1 MLFCYCVY
9 THILWETFI
18 ALPSPYTLTNT
29 HSSEGVWLDQEVARI
44 LEQKQAIHAIE
55 RVSVPYKQLYK
66 RLSSGR
72 ECAVHWFSDV
82 ILSGPNSSSVAV
94 HYERACLVCCILLS
108 IIAHAFFV
116 KKGLKNNIWYACMNT
131 I

>member
-9 THILWETFI
+9 IVGDIHR
-18 ALPSPYTLTNT
+18 LPSPYTLTNT

-55 RVSVPYKQLYK
+55 RVSIPYKQLYTCK

-72 ECAVHWFSDV
+72 ECTVHWFSNV
-82 ILSGPNSSSVAV
+82 ILSGHS
-94 HYERACLVCCILLS
+94 
-108 IIAHAFFV
+108 
-116 KKGLKNNIWYACMNT
+116 
-131 I
+131 